1 VEVGIIIYNEDGESI
16 FKSIEAAAAAAAA
29 AVSAI
34 AVEANTQA
42 KAVNAVMIL
51 L

>member
-1 VEVGIIIYNEDGESI
+1 VEADIIIHNEDGESI
-16 FKSIEAAAAAAAA
+16 FKSIEAA
-29 AVSAI
+29 VSAN
-34 AVEANTQA
+34 AVKANTQV

>member
-1 VEVGIIIYNEDGESI
+1 VEVDIIIYNEDGESI
-16 FKSIEAAAAAAAA
+16 FKSIEAAAA
-29 AVSAI
+29 VSAI
-34 AVEANTQA
+34 AVEANTQT

>member
-1 VEVGIIIYNEDGESI
+1 MGVDIIIYNEDGESI
-16 FKSIEAAAAAAAA
+16 FKSIEAAA
-29 AVSAI
+29 SAI